1 MFCAA
6 MSGMFLENQAGGIMV
21 LVSRILAS
29 MGRTMLTDMEKNALE
44 TFRPQVQMPA
54 DFVSFWSNTLQESRQ
69 IPALAQMQRVDSPIE
84 TLEFYDVTFPG
95 FAGESIKGWLA
106 GAPGFTKRENQPLIV
121 EYLGYGVG
129 RGVPGERMFWPSA
142 GYVHLIMDS
151 RGQGG
156 DCGTGGATPD
166 PHPAPP
172 HAFGFFTLGV
182 ENRETY
188 YFRRLITDAYRA
200 IDAALTLNFIDP
212 RRVFVAGASQGG
224 TLAACVGARHDGVR
238 AVLSDLAL
246 GNVMYGVGHN
256 DHMPYREVQR
266 YLRAYPD
273 RYDQVETTLSYF
285 DAVNFARHATRPAY
299 FSVSLSDEY
308 VPPACTYSIFN
319 EWSGDKSMEVYPFN
333 EHDDPNL
340 HHLLKQHAWL
350 EQFH

>member
-1 MFCAA
+1 MQGAWIMA
-6 MSGMFLENQAGGIMV
+6 SGESAG
-21 LVSRILAS
+21 RI
-29 MGRTMLTDMEKNALE
+29 MLTGMERNELDK
-44 TFRPQVQMPA
+44 FSPQVNLPA
-54 DFVSFWSNTLQESRQ
+54 DFVTFWSNTLLESRQ
-69 IPALAQMQRVDSPIE
+69 TPAHIQLQQVNTPIE
-84 TLEFYDVTFPG
+84 TVEFYDVSFPG

-106 GAPGFTKRENQPLIV
+106 GAPEFTKREGQPLIV

-129 RGVPGERMFWPSA
+129 RGVPGERLFWPSA

-166 PHPAPP
+166 PHPASP

-188 YFRRLITDAYRA
+188 YFRRLITDAHRA
-200 IDAALTLNFIDP
+200 IDAAATLNFIDP
-212 RRVFVAGASQGG
+212 KRIFVAGASQGG
-224 TLAACVGARHDGVR
+224 TLAVCVGAWHQSVR
-238 AVLSDLAL
+238 AALSDLPL
-246 GNVMYGVGHN
+246 GNVMYGVSHN
-256 DHMPYREVQR
+256 NHMPYREVQR

-273 RYDQVETTLSYF
+273 RYEQVETTLSYF
-285 DAVNFARHATRPAY
+285 DAVNFARQAVHPAY

-319 EWSGDKSMEVYPFN
+319 EWIGDKRMEVYPFN
-333 EHDDPNL
+333 EHDNPNL

-350 EQFH
+350 EQFC